1 MPTTVPC
8 SCIIAVAIINMLQLY
23 VYPSIVVVVV
33 IVLTSELP
41 AAARYGGL
49 LCWHAHHRGPQYTLP
64 VSCKDT
70 KIGELVCAH
79 AL

>member
-1 MPTTVPC
+1 MPTRVPC
-8 SCIIAVAIINMLQLY
+8 SCIIAVAIINILQLY
-23 VYPSIVVVVV
+23 VYPSIVVVVF
-33 IVLTSELP
+33 VLISELP

-79 AL
+79 VL